1 MTMTNMLSDSDHV
14 AAHSAS
20 VCCMIQIAEAC
31 QRFRPRR
38 ASHRHYRAHALLSQ
52 PFGTFFLPGPTEV
65 RREILAAM
73 TQPMLPHRGAAFE
86 ALYASLQ
93 QGLQPIFRTKRPVY
107 ISSSSATGL
116 MEAAVRCAPPG
127 PILALVNGAFSERF
141 SAITAACGRDVHVV
155 SCAWGEVVP
164 LDHVEAALKTRHFA
178 AVTVV
183 HSETSTGAL
192 TDLEVLAKVVHA
204 HDSLLLV
211 DSVTGIAGAP
221 VETDAWNLDFVL
233 TGSQK
238 ALALPPGLAF
248 GVASERF
255 IATAAQAAARGLYFD
270 LVEFEEFTHKNQTP
284 STPAI
289 SLMYASD
296 AQCKEIAREGI
307 ERRWVRHTSMMEH
320 MHSWVMEARRETGHQ
335 LDVLAPIE
343 SRSPTV
349 TAVKLPPQL
358 SGDLVAR
365 AVADRGYIIGAGY
378 GQLKKSTFRVG
389 HMGDHTVEGLARC
402 LDVVTEALST
412 FS

>member
-1 MTMTNMLSDSDHV
+1 M
-14 AAHSAS
+14 
-20 VCCMIQIAEAC
+20 
-31 QRFRPRR
+31 
-38 ASHRHYRAHALLSQ
+38 SQ
-52 PFGTFFLPGPTEV
+52 QFGTFFLPGPTEV

-93 QGLQPIFRTKRPVY
+93 RGLQPIFRTVRPVY

-127 PILALVNGAFSERF
+127 AILSLVNGAFSERF
-141 SAITAACGRDVHVV
+141 AAIATACGREVQIVR
-155 SCAWGEVVP
+155 CPWGEVVS
-164 LDHVEAALKTRHFA
+164 LDDVEAALKSKHFT

-192 TDLEVLAKVVHA
+192 TELEPLAKIVHA
-204 HDSLLLV
+204 YDALLLV

-221 VETDAWNLDFVL
+221 VETDAWHLDFVL

-248 GVASERF
+248 GVASERY
-255 IATAAQAAARGLYFD
+255 IASAARAESRGLYFD

-289 SLMYASD
+289 SLLYAAD
-296 AQCKEIAREGI
+296 AQCHEIARENV
-307 ERRWVRHTSMMEH
+307 ERRWVRHVSMMEH
-320 MHSWVMEARRETGHQ
+320 MHSWVMEARRETGHL
-335 LDVLAPIE
+335 LDVLAPLE

-349 TAVKLPPQL
+349 TAVTLPPNI
-358 SGDLVAR
+358 SGEAVAR
-365 AVADRGYIIGAGY
+365 AVAERGYVIGAGY

-389 HMGDHTVEGLARC
+389 HMGDHTVEGLSEC
-402 LDVVTEALST
+402 LDVVTEVLST
-412 FS
+412 FP